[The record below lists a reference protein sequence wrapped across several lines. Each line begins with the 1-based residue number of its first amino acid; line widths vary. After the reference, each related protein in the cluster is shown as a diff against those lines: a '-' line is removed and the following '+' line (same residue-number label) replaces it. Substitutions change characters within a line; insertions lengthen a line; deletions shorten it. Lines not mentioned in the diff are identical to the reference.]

1 MIQFETVKY
10 GILKPKDNQR
20 NIKGEQILKTFYF
33 QMCGHFFKLCF
44 YKYFVNISVGDG
56 K

>member
-20 NIKGEQILKTFYF
+20 NIKGEQIFTRHKILFSVCG
-33 QMCGHFFKLCF
+33 CGHCCFKAWF
-44 YKYFVNISVGDG
+44 
-56 K
+56 